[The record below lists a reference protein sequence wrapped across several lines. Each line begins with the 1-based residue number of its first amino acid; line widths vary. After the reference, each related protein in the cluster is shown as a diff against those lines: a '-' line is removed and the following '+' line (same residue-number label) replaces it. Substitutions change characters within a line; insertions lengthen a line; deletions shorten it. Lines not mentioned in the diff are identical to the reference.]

1 MQCVRTPLLSE
12 ICSASA
18 DTCLRIVRDLILRLL
33 STLTSSDTPNLFCF
47 LDRGLGCFCHKDYGG
62 FFFFVGAGRR
72 ELGFSCRASRAK

>member
-47 LDRGLGCFCHKDYGG
+47 FGPRLGMLLSQGLWRVFFLCWSWPARAG
-62 FFFFVGAGRR
+62 FFVSSF
-72 ELGFSCRASRAK
+72 